1 MTFEFG
7 AGKEARTPDIY
18 LGKVMLYQ
26 LSYTRNIGENRL
38 SLPMK
43 HLPAELGKLISCS
56 FRLKTAVDTVARG
69 GTCKYLPLARVQRW
83 LQRRAPPL
91 SYCVN

>member
-1 MTFEFG
+1 MAFEFG

-26 LSYTRNIGENRL
+26 LSYTRNIGESRL
-38 SLPMK
+38 SLPME
-43 HLPAELGKLISCS
+43 HSPAELGKLISCS

-69 GTCKYLPLARVQRW
+69 GTVE
-83 LQRRAPPL
+83 
-91 SYCVN
+91 ST